1 MIVRETEVSGS
12 STTIGAT
19 FWGLDQR
26 TGRSKGV
33 DLLHPLRFAQR
44 RTVALGLGAALL
56 ALGLVDVFAY
66 RSLVGLLQAAEQVEH
81 THAVVDR
88 LEQVSAGLNE
98 VHGGARSFV
107 LTGQDRDLEA
117 YQSGLRALGEH
128 IATLRQLTNAD
139 ARQQERL
146 DALVPLMAIHLHA
159 VQESVA
165 VRRARGFSAAQHVVL
180 TDRGGGGIDTIR
192 GALAE
197 IWREQRQ
204 LLALRVAARELT
216 AQHAIWSVVVASLLA
231 AALVSLAAFAI
242 GRDRRTSDVLR
253 ASGKSTEM
261 DEGIRSC

>member
-1 MIVRETEVSGS
+1 MTVRETEVTAS
-12 STTIGAT
+12 STTMGA
-19 FWGLDQR
+19 FPWGLDQR
-26 TGRSKGV
+26 AARAKGV

-44 RTVALGLGAALL
+44 RAVVLGLAAGLL

-66 RSLVGLLQAAEQVEH
+66 RSLVGFLRTAAQVEH

-107 LTGQDRDLEA
+107 LTGQDRDLVA

-128 IATLRQLTNAD
+128 IATLHQLTSDD
-139 ARQQERL
+139 ARQQQHL

-192 GALAE
+192 GAISE
-197 IWREQRQ
+197 IWREQNQ

-231 AALVSLAAFAI
+231 AVLVGLAAFAI
-242 GRDRRTSDVLR
+242 RRHPASIAQPAKADR
-253 ASGKSTEM
+253 
-261 DEGIRSC
+261 